1 MNKEKE
7 ERIRVFPKQLD
18 NSFRGNRIAVI
29 VFALITVFTLAR
41 SCVHIFAPDG
51 GASSIAGINTSVE
64 GGSNVISMFAFWGLA
79 QLLMGLVY
87 LAVFFRYKSLIP
99 FMYMLIIIE
108 YSGRV
113 LIGMVKP
120 LIVSHT
126 PPGAIGD
133 YILIPLAIM
142 MLMLCFKNHERNKL
156 GFSYQRRFYSN

>member
-29 VFALITVFTLAR
+29 VFALITVFTLAK
-41 SCVHIFAPDG
+41 SCIHIFAPDG

-142 MLMLCFKNHERNKL
+142 MLMLCFKR
-156 GFSYQRRFYSN
+156 S

>member
-1 MNKEKE
+1 MKEISINKEKE
-7 ERIRVFPKQLD
+7 ESIRILPKQLD

-41 SCVHIFAPDG
+41 SCIHIFAPDG

-64 GGSNVISMFAFWGLA
+64 GGSNIISMFAFWGLA

-87 LAVFFRYKSLIP
+87 LVVFFRYKSLIP
-99 FMYMLIIIE
+99 FMYILIIIE

-142 MLMLCFKNHERNKL
+142 MLMLCFKR
-156 GFSYQRRFYSN
+156 S

>member
-1 MNKEKE
+1 
-7 ERIRVFPKQLD
+7 LD

-41 SCVHIFAPDG
+41 SCIHIFAPDG

-133 YILIPLAIM
+133 YILIPLAIV
-142 MLMLCFKNHERNKL
+142 MLILCFKRSRKE
-156 GFSYQRRFYSN
+156 

>member
-41 SCVHIFAPDG
+41 SCIHIFAPDG

-142 MLMLCFKNHERNKL
+142 MLMLCFKR
-156 GFSYQRRFYSN
+156 

>member
-7 ERIRVFPKQLD
+7 KRIRVFPKQLD

-41 SCVHIFAPDG
+41 SCIHIFAPDG

-142 MLMLCFKNHERNKL
+142 MLMLCFKR
-156 GFSYQRRFYSN
+156 S

>member
-41 SCVHIFAPDG
+41 SCIHIFAPDG
-51 GASSIAGINTSVE
+51 GASTIAGINSSFE

-142 MLMLCFKNHERNKL
+142 MLMLCFKR
-156 GFSYQRRFYSN
+156 S

>member
-41 SCVHIFAPDG
+41 SCIHIFAPDG

-142 MLMLCFKNHERNKL
+142 MLILCFKR
-156 GFSYQRRFYSN
+156 S

>member
-1 MNKEKE
+1 M
-7 ERIRVFPKQLD
+7 D
-18 NSFRGNRIAVI
+18 NSFRGNRIAVV

-41 SCVHIFAPDG
+41 SCIHIFAPDG

-64 GGSNVISMFAFWGLA
+64 GGSNIISMFALWGLA

-87 LAVFFRYKSLIP
+87 VVVFFRYKSLIP
-99 FMYMLIIIE
+99 FMYILIIIE

-133 YILIPLAIM
+133 YILIPLAIV
-142 MLMLCFKNHERNKL
+142 MLILCLKRSRKE
-156 GFSYQRRFYSN
+156 

>member
-41 SCVHIFAPDG
+41 SCIHIFAPDG

-64 GGSNVISMFAFWGLA
+64 GSSNVISMFAFWGLA

-142 MLMLCFKNHERNKL
+142 MLMLCFKR
-156 GFSYQRRFYSN
+156 S

>member
-1 MNKEKE
+1 MKKEKE

-41 SCVHIFAPDG
+41 SCIHIFAPDG

-64 GGSNVISMFAFWGLA
+64 GGSNVISMFALWGLA

-87 LAVFFRYKSLIP
+87 VVVFFRYKSLIP
-99 FMYMLIIIE
+99 FMYILMIIE

-133 YILIPLAIM
+133 YILIPLAIV
-142 MLMLCFKNHERNKL
+142 MLILCLKRSRKE
-156 GFSYQRRFYSN
+156 

>member
-1 MNKEKE
+1 M
-7 ERIRVFPKQLD
+7 
-18 NSFRGNRIAVI
+18 
-29 VFALITVFTLAR
+29 AR
-41 SCVHIFAPDG
+41 SCIHIFAPDG

-142 MLMLCFKNHERNKL
+142 MLMLCFKR
-156 GFSYQRRFYSN
+156 S

>member
-41 SCVHIFAPDG
+41 SCIHIFAPDG

-87 LAVFFRYKSLIP
+87 LAVLLRYKSLIP

-133 YILIPLAIM
+133 YILIPLTIM
-142 MLMLCFKNHERNKL
+142 MLMLCFKR
-156 GFSYQRRFYSN
+156 S

>member
-41 SCVHIFAPDG
+41 SCIHIFAPDG
-51 GASSIAGINTSVE
+51 GASTIAGINTSVE

-142 MLMLCFKNHERNKL
+142 MLMLCFKR
-156 GFSYQRRFYSN
+156 S

>member
-41 SCVHIFAPDG
+41 SCIHIFAPDG

-79 QLLMGLVY
+79 QLLVGLVY

-142 MLMLCFKNHERNKL
+142 MLMLCFKR
-156 GFSYQRRFYSN
+156 S

>member
-41 SCVHIFAPDG
+41 SCIHIFAPDG

-64 GGSNVISMFAFWGLA
+64 GGSNVISMFALWGLA

-87 LAVFFRYKSLIP
+87 VVVFFRYKSLIP
-99 FMYMLIIIE
+99 FMYILIIIE

-133 YILIPLAIM
+133 YILIPLAIV
-142 MLMLCFKNHERNKL
+142 MLILCLKRSRKE
-156 GFSYQRRFYSN
+156 

>member
-87 LAVFFRYKSLIP
+87 LAVFFHYKSLIP

-142 MLMLCFKNHERNKL
+142 MLMLCFKR
-156 GFSYQRRFYSN
+156 S

>member
-41 SCVHIFAPDG
+41 SCIHIFAPDG

-79 QLLMGLVY
+79 QLLMGLVH

-142 MLMLCFKNHERNKL
+142 MLMLCFKR
-156 GFSYQRRFYSN
+156 S

>member
-41 SCVHIFAPDG
+41 SCIHIFAPDG

-64 GGSNVISMFAFWGLA
+64 GGSNIISMFAFWGLA

-87 LAVFFRYKSLIP
+87 LVVFFRYKSLIP

-142 MLMLCFKNHERNKL
+142 MLMLCFKR
-156 GFSYQRRFYSN
+156 S

>member
-41 SCVHIFAPDG
+41 SCIHIFAPDG

-64 GGSNVISMFAFWGLA
+64 GGSNVISMFALWGLA

-87 LAVFFRYKSLIP
+87 VVVFFRYKSLIP
-99 FMYMLIIIE
+99 FMYILIIIE

-113 LIGMVKP
+113 LIGMIKP

-133 YILIPLAIM
+133 YILIPLAIL
-142 MLMLCFKNHERNKL
+142 MLILCFKRSRKE
-156 GFSYQRRFYSN
+156 

>member
-41 SCVHIFAPDG
+41 SCIHIFAPDG
-51 GASSIAGINTSVE
+51 GASTIAGINTSVE

-142 MLMLCFKNHERNKL
+142 MLMLCYKR
-156 GFSYQRRFYSN
+156 S

>member
-41 SCVHIFAPDG
+41 SCIHIFAPDG

-133 YILIPLAIM
+133 YILIPLAIV
-142 MLMLCFKNHERNKL
+142 MLILCFKRSRKE
-156 GFSYQRRFYSN
+156 

>member
-1 MNKEKE
+1 LKEISINKEKE
-7 ERIRVFPKQLD
+7 ESIRILPKQLD

-29 VFALITVFTLAR
+29 VFLLITVFTLAR
-41 SCVHIFAPDG
+41 SCIHIFAPDG

-64 GGSNVISMFAFWGLA
+64 GGSNIISMFAFWGLA

-87 LAVFFRYKSLIP
+87 LVVFFRYKSLIP
-99 FMYMLIIIE
+99 FMYILIIIE

-142 MLMLCFKNHERNKL
+142 MLMLCFKR
-156 GFSYQRRFYSN
+156 S

>member
-41 SCVHIFAPDG
+41 SCIHIFAPDG
-51 GASSIAGINTSVE
+51 GASTIAGIYTSVE

-87 LAVFFRYKSLIP
+87 LAVFFRFKSLIP

-142 MLMLCFKNHERNKL
+142 MLMLCFKR
-156 GFSYQRRFYSN
+156 S